1 MDTLVRIKRAVIAG
15 HYVFGDKAEAEMDRD
30 DLTEVDVVE
39 SILTATAIH
48 KTVRS
53 RSRFRRRAREKLYVI
68 VSTNLTGTLIY
79 SKGKLVS
86 EEGLDTYYFLVSGK
100 KAL

>member
-1 MDTLVRIKRAVIAG
+1 MDILVRIKRAIISG
-15 HYVFGDKAEAEMDRD
+15 RYVFSHKAEAEMDRD
-30 DLTEVDVVE
+30 DLTEVDVAE
-39 SILTATAIH
+39 SIVTAAAIH

-53 RSRFRRRAREKLYVI
+53 RSRSRRRAREKLYVI

-86 EEGLDTYYFLVSGK
+86 EGGDDTYYFLVSSK